1 MGNNKNILIIAAVLL
16 IVMIGGCSYNGMI
29 TAEQTTKASLN
40 QVNNMCSR
48 RYELVNQ
55 LMNVV
60 KGEKDF
66 EQQTLTGIVEARAK
80 ATQITIDA
88 SNMTPENMKAF
99 QEAQGQ
105 LGSSLGRLLAVSEN
119 YPNLKSNQA
128 FSDLRVEITGSQNRV
143 NNAILDFNRTIQDFN
158 NKVIRFPSNII
169 ARILGFAEKNYFPVD
184 PSTQKV
190 PDTKF

>member
-1 MGNNKNILIIAAVLL
+1 
-16 IVMIGGCSYNGMI
+16 
-29 TAEQTTKASLN
+29 
-40 QVNNMCSR
+40 MCSR

-55 LMNVV
+55 LVDVV

-80 ATQITIDA
+80 ATQVTIDA
-88 SNMTPENMKAF
+88 SNMTPEKLKDF

-128 FSDLRVEITGSQNRV
+128 FSDLRAEISGSQNRV
-143 NNAILDFNRTIQDFN
+143 NTAILDFNGTIKEFN
-158 NKVIRFPSNII
+158 NKVIRFPNNIM
-169 ARILGFAEKNYFPVD
+169 ARILGFSEKSYFPTD
-184 PSTQKV
+184 PETKKL
-190 PDTKF
+190 PNTKF